1 MAKMQYFRCIETG
14 ILNNTHREEQLTVLM
29 PAFNEGE
36 NLGILLPGALEFC
49 RARGWKLLVVDDGST
64 DDTRVRCEAFLGAPG
79 FHYLR
84 HKLNRG
90 YGAALK
96 TAAGHCDT
104 ECCATMDA
112 DGQHRL
118 EDIERL
124 ISLMRERDADL
135 VVGSRR
141 GLPPASMLRGM
152 GKFLI
157 RTVAR
162 IMMKVPVHDL
172 NSGMKVYRTP
182 LLQRYLH
189 LAPNTMSFSDIITL
203 VFISNRHLV
212 IEHPITVLPREKGTS
227 TIGIQTAFQTVMEI
241 LNIVI
246 LFNPARIFLPLA
258 VICMATGLT
267 VGLPILLAGR
277 GVTTGSLLGIFAG
290 IVFFLLGLI
299 AEQLSS
305 IRKHLPPNGPG

>member
-1 MAKMQYFRCIETG
+1 
-14 ILNNTHREEQLTVLM
+14 M
-29 PAFNEGE
+29 PAYNEGE
-36 NLGILLPGALEFC
+36 NLTALLPDALAFC
-49 RARGWKLLVVDDGST
+49 RARGWRLLLVDDGSK
-64 DDTRVRCEAFLGAPG
+64 DDTRVLCEALSGEPG
-79 FHYLR
+79 FHFFR

-96 TAAGHCDT
+96 TAARHCDT
-104 ECCATMDA
+104 EYCATMDA

-124 ISLMRERDADL
+124 FSLLRERDADL
-135 VVGSRR
+135 VVGSRK
-141 GLPPASMLRGM
+141 GLPPASRLRGI

-157 RTVAR
+157 RAVAR
-162 IMMKVPVHDL
+162 MMMKVPVHDL
-172 NSGMKVYRTP
+172 NSGMKVYRTA
-182 LLQRYLH
+182 LLQQYLH

-212 IEHPITVLPREKGTS
+212 LEHPISVMAREKGSS
-227 TIGIQTAFQTVMEI
+227 TIGMQTAFQTVMEI

-258 VICMATGLT
+258 LMCTAIGLC
-267 VGLPILLAGR
+267 VGLPILFAGR

-305 IRKHLPPNGPG
+305 IRKHLPRNGPE

>member
-1 MAKMQYFRCIETG
+1 
-14 ILNNTHREEQLTVLM
+14 M
-29 PAFNEGE
+29 PAYNEGE
-36 NLGILLPGALEFC
+36 NLTALLPDALAFC
-49 RARGWKLLVVDDGST
+49 RARGWRLLLVDDGSK
-64 DDTRVRCEAFLGAPG
+64 DDTRVLCEALSGEPG
-79 FHYLR
+79 FHFFR

-96 TAAGHCDT
+96 TAARHCDT
-104 ECCATMDA
+104 EYCATMDA

-124 ISLMRERDADL
+124 FSLLRERDADL
-135 VVGSRR
+135 VVGSRK
-141 GLPPASMLRGM
+141 GLPPASRLRGI

-157 RTVAR
+157 RAVAR
-162 IMMKVPVHDL
+162 MMMKVPVHDL
-172 NSGMKVYRTP
+172 NSGMKVYRTA
-182 LLQRYLH
+182 LLQQYLH

-212 IEHPITVLPREKGTS
+212 LEHP
-227 TIGIQTAFQTVMEI
+227 MEI

-258 VICMATGLT
+258 LMCTAIGLC
-267 VGLPILLAGR
+267 VGLPILFAGR

-305 IRKHLPPNGPG
+305 IRKHLPRNGPE